1 MSLAEAGFVFMGLI
15 LYMSGSVSST
25 CWNETCAKGRGCCY
39 HKDHKGERCIK
50 YIKMKFSSE
59 IVREGQSVNLTC
71 NTCELSPNTTYSFYW
86 NGQHLKTLQNQNQL
100 VLKAVRSHQEGS
112 YSCSAKTG
120 ENKISSDPKFL
131 NVINTSE
138 NQLQAAAA
146 VGAGAAA
153 LVMIPV
159 MIFIWFRVKGTLG
172 HCSTAEGTENTEQ
185 LDGGHVYE
193 NIPAQP
199 SEQDDLYYSTLQFSP
214 TVQPHHP
221 REDEHA
227 AYTVVNFRQHV

>member
-1 MSLAEAGFVFMGLI
+1 MNHNSKRSSGLR
-15 LYMSGSVSST
+15 T
-25 CWNETCAKGRGCCY
+25 CGCIFFNLLTNLINLS
-39 HKDHKGERCIK
+39 D
-50 YIKMKFSSE
+50 IKMKFSSE

-131 NVINTSE
+131 NVISTSE

-159 MIFIWFRVKGTLG
+159 MIFIWFRWATWRSVTFSL
-172 HCSTAEGTENTEQ
+172 
-185 LDGGHVYE
+185 L
-193 NIPAQP
+193 
-199 SEQDDLYYSTLQFSP
+199 SEMGYSWTYIHSF
-214 TVQPHHP
+214 H
-221 REDEHA
+221 
-227 AYTVVNFRQHV
+227 